1 MSALRA
7 LSDRAEIRA
16 LIVRYS
22 NALDARRFE
31 WLDEVFT
38 HDAWIDYRATGG
50 IAAHYPAIRNWL
62 PPAVAVFPHMCHL
75 IGNISIMLEGDAARS
90 RSLCLNPVEVPL
102 PPGGSQVMF
111 LGMWYRDSLQRTP
124 RGWRMSERVQEGC
137 FQHNVPGNVRVPR
150 SADRAELGR

>member
-1 MSALRA
+1 VSTLRA

-75 IGNISIMLEGDAARS
+75 IGNISITLEGDAARS
-90 RSLCLNPVEVPL
+90 RTLCLNPVEVPL

-124 RGWRMSERVQEGC
+124 RGWRMRERVQQSC